1 AHPGGRVPTHPAQL
15 PHRGARARGTAPGD
29 GDPRDLHPRLPR
41 LRGAATD
48 PRVGVDDRR
57 GPRLR
62 RHRLVADHAARAR
75 RHRRRP
81 RRQSPELAPG
91 ENPMNVLEI
100 NNLNVAYSH
109 QVVHDVSLSVKAGE
123 TVALVGESGSG
134 KTTTAQSVLGRLPR
148 GGRILSGSI
157 RLSGTEIAG
166 WSDPRM
172 AAIRGP
178 RIGWVPQ
185 DPGNSLNP
193 VKRIGESLA
202 EVMRIHKR
210 GTPEQIRTRVVELL
224 ERVGIPQP
232 GARARQYPH
241 QLSGGMKQRVLIASA
256 IAPPSAP
263 APELTI
269 ADEATSALDV
279 TVQKSILDLLGD
291 LRREQ
296 GTSILLV
303 THDLA
308 VAADRAAQIAVL
320 SQGRIVEA
328 GRAADILTRPR

>member
-1 AHPGGRVPTHPAQL
+1 
-15 PHRGARARGTAPGD
+15 
-29 GDPRDLHPRLPR
+29 
-41 LRGAATD
+41 
-48 PRVGVDDRR
+48 
-57 GPRLR
+57 
-62 RHRLVADHAARAR
+62 
-75 RHRRRP
+75 
-81 RRQSPELAPG
+81 
-91 ENPMNVLEI
+91 MNVLEI

-134 KTTTAQSVLGRLPR
+134 KTTTAQSVLGLLPR
-148 GGRILSGSI
+148 GGRILSGGI
-157 RLSGTEIAG
+157 RLSGIEIAG

-256 IAPPSAP
+256 IAL
-263 APELTI
+263 APELII

-328 GRAADILTRPR
+328 GRAADILTRPREPYTQALIADAPAFPQQGGPADRRGAGGARW